1 MSRFCFFFF
10 PLVWAGW
17 DGKRNAYGMEGE
29 KHPQEATAVTVF
41 DCASELSPGHEKFWL
56 QAYII
61 QKRHG
66 DEVCRTLAED
76 L

>member
-1 MSRFCFFFF
+1 
-10 PLVWAGW
+10 
-17 DGKRNAYGMEGE
+17 MEGE
-29 KHPQEATAVTVF
+29 KHPQEATAVAVF

>member
-1 MSRFCFFFF
+1 
-10 PLVWAGW
+10 
-17 DGKRNAYGMEGE
+17 MEGE

-66 DEVCRTLAED
+66 DEVCHTLAED